1 MLKCVGGNSCF
12 PAIAF
17 WPELWLADGE
27 RARIAGWRRTLCA
40 GAGTTC
46 VLVILSSPLDVVR
59 RSLSAGLRRSD
70 IGEILVCAFHHKR
83 LSLLTLARRA
93 NSTRRTWAPSPSKSQ
108 QAMMCVQ
115 MLSRASRSVWKR
127 EKLCPWKKSNTH
139 ALDSFTFSALCVP
152 ALMAAATQDSAA
164 WCKPYHHLAGRL
176 HRGAPERGARISG
189 AFGSVR
195 HSSLTFCPDAHRRHE
210 NRRDQFCVPRC
221 ARQEGDQRS
230 DCCTNQS
237 LTMRAHCSCSH
248 SPAAGLLLHLPH
260 QRTPSLPL
268 LLCRQACRWSAGLC
282 VYAGVCV

>member
-59 RSLSAGLRRSD
+59 RSLPAGLRRSD
-70 IGEILVCAFHHKR
+70 IGEILVCAFHLKR

-127 EKLCPWKKSNTH
+127 EKLCSWKKSNTH
-139 ALDSFTFSALCVP
+139 ALHSLTFGALDVP

-176 HRGAPERGARISG
+176 HRGAPERGTRISG
-189 AFGSVR
+189 AFG
-195 HSSLTFCPDAHRRHE
+195 
-210 NRRDQFCVPRC
+210 C
-221 ARQEGDQRS
+221 A
-230 DCCTNQS
+230 
-237 LTMRAHCSCSH
+237 
-248 SPAAGLLLHLPH
+248 
-260 QRTPSLPL
+260 PL
-268 LLCRQACRWSAGLC
+268 LFVTARSLSVQTLIAGTKIAEISFVSLDAQDKKVISA
-282 VYAGVCV
+282 AIATQIRA